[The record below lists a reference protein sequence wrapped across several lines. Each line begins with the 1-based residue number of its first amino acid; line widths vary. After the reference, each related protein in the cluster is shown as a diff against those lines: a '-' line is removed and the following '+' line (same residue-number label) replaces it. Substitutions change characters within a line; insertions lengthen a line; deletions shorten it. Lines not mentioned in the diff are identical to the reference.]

1 MSETPRQKGRP
12 KDPLKTQAILQA
24 ARKLFLEQGLEVT
37 TAEIARVAGVAKA
50 TLYANFS
57 DKEHLI
63 EAVLR
68 QESDLTISD
77 HDFAQRHHLPLIEV
91 LTAFGY
97 RFVRFI
103 NQRELTGWDRLIA
116 SAAVRHPDL
125 PGRFY
130 AAGPGRAQQMLEA
143 IIAEAIEAGTL
154 RACDPQ
160 EAADE
165 LAGLWL
171 GMTSLAIKLGARPP
185 LSDDEIKD
193 LLTDGHTKPLKGF
206 KSKQGKNFDA
216 VVAFDGE
223 YNTTF
228 VFPEAKKGKKFS
240 GRKK

>member
-130 AAGPGRAQQMLEA
+130 AAGPGR
-143 IIAEAIEAGTL
+143 
-154 RACDPQ
+154 
-160 EAADE
+160 
-165 LAGLWL
+165 
-171 GMTSLAIKLGARPP
+171 
-185 LSDDEIKD
+185 
-193 LLTDGHTKPLKGF
+193 
-206 KSKQGKNFDA
+206 
-216 VVAFDGE
+216 
-223 YNTTF
+223 
-228 VFPEAKKGKKFS
+228 S
-240 GRKK
+240 G

>member
-125 PGRFY
+125 PGRFLRRR
-130 AAGPGRAQQMLEA
+130 AGAR
-143 IIAEAIEAGTL
+143 
-154 RACDPQ
+154 
-160 EAADE
+160 AADAGSDHRRGDRSRYFTSQRSAGGCRRTGRFMAGNDQPGDKTWRKTSRCPTTKSNSGLSAPWTSFCARIPWRRADLSFPFQCCG
-165 LAGLWL
+165 LA
-171 GMTSLAIKLGARPP
+171 
-185 LSDDEIKD
+185 
-193 LLTDGHTKPLKGF
+193 KG
-206 KSKQGKNFDA
+206 
-216 VVAFDGE
+216 
-223 YNTTF
+223 
-228 VFPEAKKGKKFS
+228 
-240 GRKK
+240 

>member
-1 MSETPRQKGRP
+1 M
-12 KDPLKTQAILQA
+12 
-24 ARKLFLEQGLEVT
+24 
-37 TAEIARVAGVAKA
+37 
-50 TLYANFS
+50 
-57 DKEHLI
+57 
-63 EAVLR
+63 
-68 QESDLTISD
+68 
-77 HDFAQRHHLPLIEV
+77 

-171 GMTSLAIKLGARPP
+171 GMTSPAIKLGARPP
-185 LSDDEIKD
+185 LSDDEIKQRVERALD
-193 LLTDGHTKPLKGF
+193 VFLRAYSLGAGLIPPSPFQCCGLGVRLIYCAQSAPGAKNNVLTG
-206 KSKQGKNFDA
+206 
-216 VVAFDGE
+216 
-223 YNTTF
+223 
-228 VFPEAKKGKKFS
+228 
-240 GRKK
+240 

>member
-116 SAAVRHPDL
+116 SAAVPLLRRRAGARAADAGSDHRRGDRSRYFTSL
-125 PGRFY
+125 RSAGGCRRTGRFM
-130 AAGPGRAQQMLEA
+130 AGNDQPGDKTWRKTSAVRRRNQT
-143 IIAEAIEAGTL
+143 AG
-154 RACDPQ
+154 
-160 EAADE
+160 
-165 LAGLWL
+165 
-171 GMTSLAIKLGARPP
+171 
-185 LSDDEIKD
+185 
-193 LLTDGHTKPLKGF
+193 
-206 KSKQGKNFDA
+206 
-216 VVAFDGE
+216 
-223 YNTTF
+223 
-228 VFPEAKKGKKFS
+228 
-240 GRKK
+240 

>member
-103 NQRELTGWDRLIA
+103 NQLYPSD
-116 SAAVRHPDL
+116 
-125 PGRFY
+125 
-130 AAGPGRAQQMLEA
+130 AAGDLSGVDLGGRRVIQQHSEKKHNA
-143 IIAEAIEAGTL
+143 
-154 RACDPQ
+154 
-160 EAADE
+160 
-165 LAGLWL
+165 
-171 GMTSLAIKLGARPP
+171 S
-185 LSDDEIKD
+185 
-193 LLTDGHTKPLKGF
+193 
-206 KSKQGKNFDA
+206 QGRDR
-216 VVAFDGE
+216 GS
-223 YNTTF
+223 
-228 VFPEAKKGKKFS
+228 S
-240 GRKK
+240 GR

>member
-143 IIAEAIEAGTL
+143 IIAEAIEAG
-154 RACDPQ
+154 
-160 EAADE
+160 
-165 LAGLWL
+165 LWL

-185 LSDDEIKD
+185 LSDDEIKQRVERALD
-193 LLTDGHTKPLKGF
+193 
-206 KSKQGKNFDA
+206 
-216 VVAFDGE
+216 
-223 YNTTF
+223 
-228 VFPEAKKGKKFS
+228 VFLRAYSLAPG
-240 GRKK
+240 

>member
-103 NQRELTGWDRLIA
+103 NQRNDRLGPTDRLGCRA
-116 SAAVRHPDL
+116 SPRSPRPLLRRRAGARAADAGSDHRRGDRSRYFTSLRSAGGCRRTGRFMAGNDQPGDKTWRKTSAVR
-125 PGRFY
+125 RRNQT
-130 AAGPGRAQQMLEA
+130 AG
-143 IIAEAIEAGTL
+143 
-154 RACDPQ
+154 
-160 EAADE
+160 
-165 LAGLWL
+165 
-171 GMTSLAIKLGARPP
+171 
-185 LSDDEIKD
+185 
-193 LLTDGHTKPLKGF
+193 
-206 KSKQGKNFDA
+206 
-216 VVAFDGE
+216 
-223 YNTTF
+223 
-228 VFPEAKKGKKFS
+228 
-240 GRKK
+240 

>member
-103 NQRELTGWDRLIA
+103 NQRELTGWDRLI
-116 SAAVRHPDL
+116 
-125 PGRFY
+125 
-130 AAGPGRAQQMLEA
+130 
-143 IIAEAIEAGTL
+143 EAGTL
-154 RACDPQ
+154 RASDPQ

-185 LSDDEIKD
+185 LSDDEIKQRVERALD
-193 LLTDGHTKPLKGF
+193 
-206 KSKQGKNFDA
+206 
-216 VVAFDGE
+216 
-223 YNTTF
+223 
-228 VFPEAKKGKKFS
+228 VFLRAYS
-240 GRKK
+240 LA

>member
-116 SAAVRHPDL
+116 SAASSSIKRRISQALARRSTH
-125 PGRFY
+125 GRRRV
-130 AAGPGRAQQMLEA
+130 AH
-143 IIAEAIEAGTL
+143 
-154 RACDPQ
+154 
-160 EAADE
+160 
-165 LAGLWL
+165 
-171 GMTSLAIKLGARPP
+171 SRPRKAP
-185 LSDDEIKD
+185 LSSR
-193 LLTDGHTKPLKGF
+193 LSSPATDCGSFGD
-206 KSKQGKNFDA
+206 S
-216 VVAFDGE
+216 
-223 YNTTF
+223 
-228 VFPEAKKGKKFS
+228 
-240 GRKK
+240 R

>member
-116 SAAVRHPDL
+116 WLPCVTPISPAAFTP
-125 PGRFY
+125 PGR
-130 AAGPGRAQQMLEA
+130 
-143 IIAEAIEAGTL
+143 
-154 RACDPQ
+154 
-160 EAADE
+160 
-165 LAGLWL
+165 
-171 GMTSLAIKLGARPP
+171 GARSRCWKRSSPRR
-185 LSDDEIKD
+185 S
-193 LLTDGHTKPLKGF
+193 KPVLYEPAIRRRLPTNWPVYGW
-206 KSKQGKNFDA
+206 
-216 VVAFDGE
+216 E
-223 YNTTF
+223 
-228 VFPEAKKGKKFS
+228 
-240 GRKK
+240 

>member
-116 SAAVRHPDL
+116 SAAVRHPISRPLLRRRAGARAADAGSDHRRGDRSRYFTSL
-125 PGRFY
+125 RSAGGCRRTGRFM
-130 AAGPGRAQQMLEA
+130 AGNDQPGDKTWRKTSAVRRRNQT
-143 IIAEAIEAGTL
+143 AG
-154 RACDPQ
+154 
-160 EAADE
+160 
-165 LAGLWL
+165 
-171 GMTSLAIKLGARPP
+171 
-185 LSDDEIKD
+185 
-193 LLTDGHTKPLKGF
+193 
-206 KSKQGKNFDA
+206 
-216 VVAFDGE
+216 
-223 YNTTF
+223 
-228 VFPEAKKGKKFS
+228 
-240 GRKK
+240 